1 MFPAALFTIAPN
13 WKQPKCVSIRNGEI
27 NCGIL
32 IKDILPQKKNAYK
45 MNISQIITLSERS

>member
-1 MFPAALFTIAPN
+1 MFPAALFTIAPS

-32 IKDILPQKKNAYK
+32 IINILPQKKNICK
-45 MNISQIITLSERS
+45 MDISQIITLSERS